1 MVRETMQDSLA
12 VLLQNDAKLQ
22 SLEQASEA
30 LTEQAKAR
38 ICLYCPILYVGLGHC
53 GKIYVYVGWVH
64 THIIHPHPT
73 VTPLTTINPTST
85 TGVPGQDH
93 AAPAGDEV
101 RGVALAHHG
110 GAAGVRGAGGGGDAH
125 RAGRAEEGAA
135 RGPGRRGQQDVVRW
149 WWTMVEEW
157 WEEEEGGQEMPTAMA
172 CWLTRVRVCVG

>member
-1 MVRETMQDSLA
+1 MEVVRETMQDSLA

-38 ICLYCPILYVGLGHC
+38 VCLYYIKCGLGTLRENIRIC
-53 GKIYVYVGWVH
+53 GWVH
-64 THIIHPHPT
+64 THIIHPPYCN
-73 VTPLTTINPTST
+73 PLNTTNPTST

-93 AAPAGDEV
+93 AAPAGHEV

-110 GAAGVRGAGGGGDAH
+110 GAAGVRGAAGGGDAH

-135 RGPGRRGQQDVVRW
+135 YGPGRRGQQDVVRW
-149 WWTMVEEW
+149 WWMMVVEW
-157 WEEEEGGQEMPTAMA
+157 WEEEEVKRCRWP
-172 CWLTRVRVCVG
+172 WLVG